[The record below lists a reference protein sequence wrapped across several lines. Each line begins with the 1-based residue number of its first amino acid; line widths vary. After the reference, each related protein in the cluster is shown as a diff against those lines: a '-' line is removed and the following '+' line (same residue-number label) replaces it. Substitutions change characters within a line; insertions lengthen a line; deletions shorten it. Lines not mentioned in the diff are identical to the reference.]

1 MLMLEQHRRV
11 NDVLARLLQR
21 AAESVEEAS

>member
-11 NDVLARLLQR
+11 NDVLAQLLER
-21 AAESVEEAS
+21 AVDSDEEAS